1 MLLAS
6 FKELLGHLNSL
17 GLLWW
22 EGTPPKAR
30 ESTVRSK
37 APWQLP
43 RGRWFES
50 TQGR

>member
-6 FKELLGHLNSL
+6 FKELLGHLI
-17 GLLWW
+17 
-22 EGTPPKAR
+22 PPKAG

>member
-6 FKELLGHLNSL
+6 FKELLGHLIPWGYL
-17 GLLWW
+17 G
-22 EGTPPKAR
+22 GKVPPKAE

>member
-6 FKELLGHLNSL
+6 FKELLGHLNYF
-17 GLLWW
+17 GLLMW

>member
-6 FKELLGHLNSL
+6 FKELLGHLIPL
-17 GLLWW
+17 
-22 EGTPPKAR
+22 GTPQKAR

>member
-6 FKELLGHLNSL
+6 FKELLGHLIPW
-17 GLLWW
+17 GYF
-22 EGTPPKAR
+22 GGKVHPQKAR

-43 RGRWFES
+43 RGR
-50 TQGR
+50 